1 MLPAAAAVAV
11 VGLVAA
17 GVRAPGGPSPAAPSV
32 VGPPPLAARSRPL
45 RPLAVPATARVIVF
59 SPHPDDETI
68 GAGGLIA
75 RLVRA
80 HAAVRVVFVTNGD
93 GYPEA
98 VKEGFHLQRPT
109 DEDYVELGEL
119 REREALAAARHLG
132 LRRKDVVF
140 LGFPDGGLAEL
151 WRTHWLRTR
160 PYTSPYTKED
170 SPPYPDTVNPDVE
183 YDGQDLTSVIARI
196 LESFR
201 PTVVVMP
208 NPFDRHRDHEHAAY
222 FVTEAVSRLQD
233 RGILPRDLTVL
244 TYLVHYPSWPIVRAP
259 AFDRCFPDER
269 VPFTQWTETELA
281 PAESAAKRAALAE
294 YRSQLDVMNGFLR
307 LFLCRNE
314 LFGHLDAKVLAK
326 IAAIH

>member
-1 MLPAAAAVAV
+1 VAAVVA
-11 VGLVAA
+11 LAA
-17 GVRAPGGPSPAAPSV
+17 GGLLTRVRATSLQSTPRTTPPAI
-32 VGPPPLAARSRPL
+32 GL
-45 RPLAVPATARVIVF
+45 RPGKLGTLALPPKSRVILF
-59 SPHPDDETI
+59 APHPDDETLA
-68 GAGGLIA
+68 AGGLLT
-75 RLVRA
+75 RLVHQ

-109 DEDYVELGEL
+109 DEDYLELGEL
-119 REREALAAARHLG
+119 REREALAATRHLG
-132 LRRKDVVF
+132 LQKRDVSF

-170 SPPYPDTVNPDVE
+170 SPPYIDMVNPDVE
-183 YDGQDLTSVIARI
+183 YDGQDLTSVITR
-196 LESFR
+196 LLRDFL
-201 PTVVVMP
+201 PTVVIMP
-208 NPFDRHRDHEHAAY
+208 NPFDRHPDHEHTAY
-222 FVTEAVSRLQD
+222 FVTEALSNLQD
-233 RGILPRDLTVL
+233 QGVLARDIVLL

-259 AFDRCFPDER
+259 AFDRCFRDNR
-269 VPFTQWTETELA
+269 LPFTHWTETELS
-281 PAESAAKRAALAE
+281 PAESTAKRAALAE

-314 LFGHLDAKVLAK
+314 LFGNLDAKLLAK